1 MSIVTEHT
9 EARILTIVHTR
20 GTISLEEL
28 LSCLPEQT
36 WSQVFTSVDALS
48 RQGAICLR
56 RRNFEYELQPASPP
70 PASPSLT
77 GCLEGSEKSQPN
89 DPHSTVFP

>member
-1 MSIVTEHT
+1 MSIATEHT
-9 EARILTIVHTR
+9 EARILTLVHAR

-28 LSCLPEQT
+28 LSCLPEWT

-56 RRNFEYELQPASPP
+56 RRNFEYELRPASPP
-70 PASPSLT
+70 PT
-77 GCLEGSEKSQPN
+77 GFLEGSEKRQPKE
-89 DPHSTVFP
+89 PHSTAFP